1 MKIIGVTGGVGAG
14 KSTVLNYLEKRYGA
28 KLILAD
34 LVGHEVMEPGHEA
47 YEQVVKVFGQ
57 EIVSEDKTIDRKALG
72 AIVFADEKK
81 RMILNRIIHPAVRQE
96 ILRRLEEAKLSHL
109 SSVVVEAALFLEE
122 NYDAFCNETWYIYT
136 SEDNRRLRLKESRGY
151 SDEKIDRMFAAQK
164 SHEEFLER
172 CQFVIDN
179 NGSAQETHR
188 QIDRRMTCSPWEQLS
203 GC

>member
-96 ILRRLEEAKLSHL
+96 ILRRLEEAELLHL
-109 SSVVVEAALFLEE
+109 SYVVVEAALFLEE
-122 NYDAFCNETWYIYT
+122 NYDAFCDETWYIYT
-136 SEDNRRLRLKESRGY
+136 DKKIRRQRLKESRGY
-151 SDEKIDRMFAAQK
+151 SDERIDQIFHSQK
-164 SHEEFLER
+164 THEEFQKR
-172 CQFVIDN
+172 CLFMIDN
-179 NGSAQETHR
+179 NGSEEETFR
-188 QIDRRMTCSPWEQLS
+188 QIDRRMKE
-203 GC
+203 

>member
-34 LVGHEVMEPGHEA
+34 LVGHEVVEPGHEA

-109 SSVVVEAALFLEE
+109 SSTVVEAALFLEE
-122 NYDAFCNETWYIYT
+122 NYDAFCDETWYIYT
-136 SEDNRRLRLKESRGY
+136 DEKIRRQRLKESRGY
-151 SDEKIDRMFAAQK
+151 SDERIDQIFRSQK
-164 SHEEFLER
+164 THEEFQKR
-172 CQFVIDN
+172 CLFMIDN
-179 NGSAQETHR
+179 NGSEEETFR
-188 QIDRRMTCSPWEQLS
+188 QIDRRMKE
-203 GC
+203 

>member
-14 KSTVLNYLEKRYGA
+14 KSTVLNYLAKRYGA

-96 ILRRLEEAKLSHL
+96 ILRRLEEAELSHL
-109 SSVVVEAALFLEE
+109 SYVVVEAALFLEE
-122 NYDAFCNETWYIYT
+122 NYDAFCDETWYIYT
-136 SEDNRRLRLKESRGY
+136 DEKIRRQRLKESRGY
-151 SDEKIDRMFAAQK
+151 SDERIDQIFHSQK
-164 SHEEFLER
+164 THEEFQKR
-172 CQFVIDN
+172 CLFMIDN
-179 NGSAQETHR
+179 NGSEEETFR
-188 QIDRRMTCSPWEQLS
+188 QIDRRMKE
-203 GC
+203 

>member
-47 YEQVVKVFGQ
+47 YTQVVKAFGQ

-96 ILRRLEEAKLSHL
+96 ILRRLEEAELSHL

-122 NYDAFCNETWYIYT
+122 NYDAFCDETWYIYT
-136 SEDNRRLRLKESRGY
+136 DEKIRRQRLKESRGY
-151 SDEKIDRMFAAQK
+151 SDERIDQIFRSQK
-164 SHEEFLER
+164 THEEFQKR
-172 CQFVIDN
+172 CLFMIDN
-179 NGSAQETHR
+179 NGSEEETFR
-188 QIDRRMTCSPWEQLS
+188 QIDRRMNE
-203 GC
+203 

>member
-47 YEQVVKVFGQ
+47 YEQVVKAFGQ
-57 EIVSEDKTIDRKALG
+57 EIVSEDKTIDRKILG

-96 ILRRLEEAKLSHL
+96 ILRRLEAAELLHL
-109 SSVVVEAALFLEE
+109 SYAVVEAALFLEE
-122 NYDAFCNETWYIYT
+122 NYDAFCDETWYIYT
-136 SEDNRRLRLKESRGY
+136 DEKIRRQRLKESRGY
-151 SDEKIDRMFAAQK
+151 SDERIDQIFRSQK
-164 SHEEFLER
+164 THEEFQKR
-172 CQFVIDN
+172 CLFMIDN
-179 NGSAQETHR
+179 NGSEEETFR
-188 QIDRRMTCSPWEQLS
+188 QIDRRMKK
-203 GC
+203 

>member
-96 ILRRLEEAKLSHL
+96 ILRRLEEAELLHL
-109 SSVVVEAALFLEE
+109 SYVVVEAALFLEE
-122 NYDAFCNETWYIYT
+122 NYDAFCDETWYIYT
-136 SEDNRRLRLKESRGY
+136 AEKIRRQRLKESRGY
-151 SDEKIDRMFAAQK
+151 SDERIDQIFRSQK
-164 SHEEFLER
+164 THEEFQKR
-172 CQFVIDN
+172 CLFMIDN
-179 NGSAQETHR
+179 NGSEEETFR
-188 QIDRRMTCSPWEQLS
+188 QIDRRMKK
-203 GC
+203 

>member
-1 MKIIGVTGGVGAG
+1 MKILGVTGGVGAG

-96 ILRRLEEAKLSHL
+96 ILRRLEEAELLHL
-109 SSVVVEAALFLEE
+109 SYVVVEAALFLEE
-122 NYDAFCNETWYIYT
+122 NYDAFCDETWYIYT
-136 SEDNRRLRLKESRGY
+136 DEKIRRQRLKESRGY
-151 SDEKIDRMFAAQK
+151 SDERIDQIFRSQK
-164 SHEEFLER
+164 THEEFQKR
-172 CQFVIDN
+172 CLFMIDN
-179 NGSAQETHR
+179 NGSEEETFR
-188 QIDRRMTCSPWEQLS
+188 QIDRRMKE
-203 GC
+203 

>member
-47 YEQVVKVFGQ
+47 YGQVVKAFGQ

-96 ILRRLEEAKLSHL
+96 ILRRLEEAELLHL
-109 SSVVVEAALFLEE
+109 SYVVVEAALFLEE
-122 NYDAFCNETWYIYT
+122 NYDAFCDETWYIYT
-136 SEDNRRLRLKESRGY
+136 DEKIRRQRLKESRGY
-151 SDEKIDRMFAAQK
+151 SDERIDQIFRSQK
-164 SHEEFLER
+164 THEEFQKR
-172 CQFVIDN
+172 CLFMIDN
-179 NGSAQETHR
+179 NGSEEETFR
-188 QIDRRMTCSPWEQLS
+188 QIDRRMKE
-203 GC
+203 

>member
-47 YEQVVKVFGQ
+47 YEQVVKAFGH

-96 ILRRLEEAKLSHL
+96 ILRRLEEAELSHL
-109 SSVVVEAALFLEE
+109 SYVVVEAALFLEE
-122 NYDAFCNETWYIYT
+122 NYDAFCDETWYIYT
-136 SEDNRRLRLKESRGY
+136 DEKIRRQRLKESRGY
-151 SDEKIDRMFAAQK
+151 SDERIDQIFRIQK
-164 SHEEFLER
+164 THEEFQKR
-172 CQFVIDN
+172 CRFMIDN
-179 NGSAQETHR
+179 NGSEEETFR
-188 QIDRRMTCSPWEQLS
+188 QIDRRMKE
-203 GC
+203 

>member
-47 YEQVVKVFGQ
+47 YTQVVKAFGQ

-96 ILRRLEEAKLSHL
+96 ILRRLEEAELSHL

-122 NYDAFCNETWYIYT
+122 NYDAFCDETWYIYT
-136 SEDNRRLRLKESRGY
+136 DEKIRRQRLKESRGY
-151 SDEKIDRMFAAQK
+151 SDERIDQIFRSQK
-164 SHEEFLER
+164 THEEFQKR
-172 CQFVIDN
+172 CLFMIDN
-179 NGSAQETHR
+179 NGSEEETFR
-188 QIDRRMTCSPWEQLS
+188 QIDRRMKE
-203 GC
+203 

>member
-57 EIVSEDKTIDRKALG
+57 EIVSEDKTIDRKVLG

-96 ILRRLEEAKLSHL
+96 ILRRLEEAELSHL
-109 SSVVVEAALFLEE
+109 SYVVVEAALFLEE
-122 NYDAFCNETWYIYT
+122 NYDAFCDETWYIYT
-136 SEDNRRLRLKESRGY
+136 DEKIRRQRLKESRGY
-151 SDEKIDRMFAAQK
+151 SDERIDQIFRSQK
-164 SHEEFLER
+164 THEEFQKR
-172 CQFVIDN
+172 CMFMIDN
-179 NGSAQETHR
+179 NGSEEETFR
-188 QIDRRMTCSPWEQLS
+188 QIDRRMKE
-203 GC
+203 

>member
-47 YEQVVKVFGQ
+47 YEQVVKAFGQ
-57 EIVSEDKTIDRKALG
+57 EIVSEDKTIDRKTLG

-96 ILRRLEEAKLSHL
+96 ILRRLEAAELLHL
-109 SSVVVEAALFLEE
+109 SYAVVEAALFLEE
-122 NYDAFCNETWYIYT
+122 NYDAFCDETWYIYT
-136 SEDNRRLRLKESRGY
+136 DEKIRRQRLKESRGY
-151 SDEKIDRMFAAQK
+151 SDERIDQIFRSQK
-164 SHEEFLER
+164 THEEFQKR
-172 CQFVIDN
+172 CLFMIDN
-179 NGSAQETHR
+179 NGSEEETFR
-188 QIDRRMTCSPWEQLS
+188 QIDRRMNE
-203 GC
+203 

>member
-14 KSTVLNYLEKRYGA
+14 KSTVLNYLESRYGA

-34 LVGHEVMEPGHEA
+34 LVGHEVMEPGQEA
-47 YEQVVKVFGQ
+47 YGQVVKAFGP
-57 EIVSEDKTIDRKALG
+57 EVVSAEGTIDRKALG

-122 NYDAFCNETWYIYT
+122 NYDAFCDETWYIYT
-136 SEDNRRLRLKESRGY
+136 DEKIRRQRLKESRGY
-151 SDEKIDRMFAAQK
+151 SDERIDQIFRSQK
-164 SHEEFLER
+164 THEEFQKR
-172 CQFVIDN
+172 CLFMIDN
-179 NGSAQETHR
+179 NGSEEETFR
-188 QIDRRMTCSPWEQLS
+188 QIDRRMNE
-203 GC
+203 

>member
-57 EIVSEDKTIDRKALG
+57 EIVSEDKTIDRKVLG

-96 ILRRLEEAKLSHL
+96 ILRRLEEAELSHL
-109 SSVVVEAALFLEE
+109 SYVVVEAALFLEE
-122 NYDAFCNETWYIYT
+122 NYDAFCDETWYIYT
-136 SEDNRRLRLKESRGY
+136 DEKIRRQRLKESRGY
-151 SDEKIDRMFAAQK
+151 SDERIDQIFRSQK
-164 SHEEFLER
+164 THEEFQKR
-172 CQFVIDN
+172 CLFMIDN
-179 NGSAQETHR
+179 NGSEEETFR
-188 QIDRRMTCSPWEQLS
+188 QIDRRMKE
-203 GC
+203 

>member
-34 LVGHEVMEPGHEA
+34 LVGHEMMEPGHEA

-109 SSVVVEAALFLEE
+109 SSTVVEAALFLEE
-122 NYDAFCNETWYIYT
+122 NYDAFCDETWYIYT
-136 SEDNRRLRLKESRGY
+136 DEKIRRQRLKESRGY
-151 SDEKIDRMFAAQK
+151 SDERIDQIFRSQK
-164 SHEEFLER
+164 THEEFQKR
-172 CQFVIDN
+172 CMFMIDN
-179 NGSAQETHR
+179 NGSEEETFR
-188 QIDRRMTCSPWEQLS
+188 QIDRRMKE
-203 GC
+203 

>member
-47 YEQVVKVFGQ
+47 YEQVVKAFGQ

-96 ILRRLEEAKLSHL
+96 ILRRLKEAELSHL

-122 NYDAFCNETWYIYT
+122 NYDAFCDETWYIYT
-136 SEDNRRLRLKESRGY
+136 DEKIRRQRLKESRGY
-151 SDEKIDRMFAAQK
+151 SDERIDQIFRSQK
-164 SHEEFLER
+164 THEEFQKR
-172 CQFVIDN
+172 CMFMIDN
-179 NGSAQETHR
+179 NGSEEETFR
-188 QIDRRMTCSPWEQLS
+188 QIDRRMKE
-203 GC
+203 

>member
-34 LVGHEVMEPGHEA
+34 LVGHEVMELGHEA

-57 EIVSEDKTIDRKALG
+57 EIVSENKTIDRKALG

-109 SSVVVEAALFLEE
+109 SYVVVEAALFLEE

-136 SEDNRRLRLKESRGY
+136 SEDNRRLRLKASRGY

-188 QIDRRMTCSPWEQLS
+188 QIDRRMRHT
-203 GC
+203 

>member
-96 ILRRLEEAKLSHL
+96 ILRRLEEAELLHL
-109 SSVVVEAALFLEE
+109 SYVVVEAALFLEE

-136 SEDNRRLRLKESRGY
+136 SEDNRRLRLKASRGY

-179 NGSAQETHR
+179 NGSAEETHR
-188 QIDRRMTCSPWEQLS
+188 QIDRRMRHT
-203 GC
+203 

>member
-1 MKIIGVTGGVGAG
+1 MKIIGVTGGVGAW
-14 KSTVLNYLEKRYGA
+14 KITVLNYLEKRYGA

-109 SSVVVEAALFLEE
+109 SSAAVEAALFLEE
-122 NYDAFCNETWYIYT
+122 NYDAFCDETWYIYT
-136 SEDNRRLRLKESRGY
+136 DEKIRRQRLKESRGY
-151 SDEKIDRMFAAQK
+151 SDERIDQIFRSQK
-164 SHEEFLER
+164 THEEFQKR
-172 CQFVIDN
+172 CMFMIDN
-179 NGSAQETHR
+179 NGSEEETFR
-188 QIDRRMTCSPWEQLS
+188 QIDRRMKK
-203 GC
+203 

>member
-47 YEQVVKVFGQ
+47 YEQVVKAFGQ
-57 EIVSEDKTIDRKALG
+57 EIVSEDKTIDRKTLG

-96 ILRRLEEAKLSHL
+96 ILRRLEEAELSHM
-109 SSVVVEAALFLEE
+109 SYVVVEAALFLEE
-122 NYDAFCNETWYIYT
+122 NYDAFCDETWYIYT
-136 SEDNRRLRLKESRGY
+136 DEKIRRQRLKESRVY
-151 SDEKIDRMFAAQK
+151 SDERIDQIFRSQK
-164 SHEEFLER
+164 THEEFQKR
-172 CQFVIDN
+172 CLFMIDN
-179 NGSAQETHR
+179 NGSEEETFR
-188 QIDRRMTCSPWEQLS
+188 QIDRRMNE
-203 GC
+203 

>member
-14 KSTVLNYLEKRYGA
+14 NSTVLNYLEKRYGA

-96 ILRRLEEAKLSHL
+96 ILRRLEEAELLHL

-122 NYDAFCNETWYIYT
+122 NYDAFCDETWYIYT
-136 SEDNRRLRLKESRGY
+136 DEKIRRQRLKESRGY
-151 SDEKIDRMFAAQK
+151 SDERID
-164 SHEEFLER
+164 
-172 CQFVIDN
+172 
-179 NGSAQETHR
+179 
-188 QIDRRMTCSPWEQLS
+188 QI
-203 GC
+203 

>member
-96 ILRRLEEAKLSHL
+96 ILRRLEEAELSHL

-122 NYDAFCNETWYIYT
+122 NYDAFCDETWYIYT
-136 SEDNRRLRLKESRGY
+136 DEKIRRQRLKESRGY
-151 SDEKIDRMFAAQK
+151 SDERIDQIFRSQK
-164 SHEEFLER
+164 THEEFQKR
-172 CQFVIDN
+172 CLFMIDN
-179 NGSAQETHR
+179 NGSEEETFR
-188 QIDRRMTCSPWEQLS
+188 QIDRRMKE
-203 GC
+203 

>member
-14 KSTVLNYLEKRYGA
+14 KSTVLNYPEKRYGA

-96 ILRRLEEAKLSHL
+96 ILRRLEEAELLHL
-109 SSVVVEAALFLEE
+109 SYVVVEAALFLEE
-122 NYDAFCNETWYIYT
+122 NYDAFCDETWYIYT
-136 SEDNRRLRLKESRGY
+136 DEKIRRQRLKESRGY
-151 SDEKIDRMFAAQK
+151 SDERIDQIFRSQK
-164 SHEEFLER
+164 THEEFQKR
-172 CQFVIDN
+172 CLFMIDN
-179 NGSAQETHR
+179 NGSEEETFR
-188 QIDRRMTCSPWEQLS
+188 QIDRRMKE
-203 GC
+203 

>member
-47 YEQVVKVFGQ
+47 YEQVVKAFGH

-109 SSVVVEAALFLEE
+109 SSAAVEAALFLEE
-122 NYDAFCNETWYIYT
+122 NYDAFCDETWYIYT
-136 SEDNRRLRLKESRGY
+136 DEKIRRQRLKESRGY
-151 SDEKIDRMFAAQK
+151 SDERIDQIFRSQK
-164 SHEEFLER
+164 THEEFQKR
-172 CQFVIDN
+172 CLFMIDN
-179 NGSAQETHR
+179 NGSEEETFR
-188 QIDRRMTCSPWEQLS
+188 QIDRRMKE
-203 GC
+203 